1 MALQFDR
8 PRQIA
13 PPPVDRFAR
22 RRSSA
27 GEVLTIG
34 LVNNMPD
41 AALQATERQFTRLL
55 TAAADHCRIQ
65 FHCFSLPS
73 IKRSPVARHIMDGR
87 YADIAE
93 LDRLKLDALIVTGAE
108 PVAARLREEPF
119 WHELTAVIDWAEA
132 NTRSAIWSCLAAH
145 AAVLHLDGIER
156 QLLQTKCS
164 GVFTCFRVAD
174 HALTNHVT
182 SPLKIPHSRLNGLH
196 RRDLAAHGYR
206 VLTES
211 PEAGVDI
218 FSRQRRSQFIF
229 FQGHPEYDNLSL
241 QREYLR
247 DITRY
252 LSGQRDVYPA
262 LPRNY
267 FTVETERRLKDFQ
280 RLARVERRLPLSV
293 ELPKLSLRAD
303 LATGVAAATIFGN
316 WLDFLSSTREAG
328 LRRPR
333 PTGATGFGVEPA

>member
-1 MALQFDR
+1 DR

-108 PVAARLREEPF
+108 PVAAHLREEPF

-145 AAVLHLDGIER
+145 AAVLHLDGIDR
-156 QLLQTKCS
+156 QLLERKCS
-164 GVFTCFRVAD
+164 GVYDCHKVAD
-174 HALTNHVT
+174 DWLMKNIR
-182 SPLKIPHSRLNGLH
+182 SPLKIAHSRINAL
-196 RRDLAAHGYR
+196 RKADLAAHGYQL
-206 VLTES
+206 LTES
-211 PEAGVDI
+211 QHAGVDI
-218 FSRQRRSQFIF
+218 FAKR
-229 FQGHPEYDNLSL
+229 
-241 QREYLR
+241 LR
-247 DITRY
+247 
-252 LSGQRDVYPA
+252 
-262 LPRNY
+262 
-267 FTVETERRLKDFQ
+267 
-280 RLARVERRLPLSV
+280 
-293 ELPKLSLRAD
+293 
-303 LATGVAAATIFGN
+303 
-316 WLDFLSSTREAG
+316 
-328 LRRPR
+328 
-333 PTGATGFGVEPA
+333 